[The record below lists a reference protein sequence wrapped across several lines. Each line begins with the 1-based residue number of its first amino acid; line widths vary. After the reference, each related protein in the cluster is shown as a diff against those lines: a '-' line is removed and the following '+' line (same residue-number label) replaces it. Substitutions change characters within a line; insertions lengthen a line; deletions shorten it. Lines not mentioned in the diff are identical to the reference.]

1 MSLWRGMKKS
11 ISVLK
16 KSFDGRRKILRVLE
30 IMNILDRNING
41 VSIRKLADQFK
52 VSVRSIQRDLNEIE
66 MIGYD
71 LNREIRGMAKFK
83 EGIGLK
89 KRDLPEKMKSSLN
102 LIKTLARSIGG
113 DIEREISQMIDAM
126 LQDKIKNREEIML
139 IAPKIIK
146 DSNVSFIDDIK
157 EAISFGHV
165 LNIKYMSPRLNEMQE
180 FDICPL
186 KIIYYEGFL
195 YVLAFLYNREN
206 SYRTYR
212 LDRIK
217 ELEHKR
223 DKVFSFPENL
233 EEILKTHN
241 IWGVAKKKNIKVEL
255 NISGWALDYFKT
267 FDIMSDRVERN
278 NSDGSLTLKGKIGNF
293 NEIIPYILRFMP
305 FVKVVKPI
313 ELDMEVRKLLKEYI
327 K

>member
-1 MSLWRGMKKS
+1 
-11 ISVLK
+11 
-16 KSFDGRRKILRVLE
+16 
-30 IMNILDRNING
+30 
-41 VSIRKLADQFK
+41 
-52 VSVRSIQRDLNEIE
+52 
-66 MIGYD
+66 
-71 LNREIRGMAKFK
+71 
-83 EGIGLK
+83 
-89 KRDLPEKMKSSLN
+89 
-102 LIKTLARSIGG
+102 
-113 DIEREISQMIDAM
+113 
-126 LQDKIKNREEIML
+126 
-139 IAPKIIK
+139 
-146 DSNVSFIDDIK
+146 
-157 EAISFGHV
+157 
-165 LNIKYMSPRLNEMQE
+165 MSPRLNEMQE